1 MILINIKHYLFIFRI
16 IGLLFLLVNNAYATA
31 SDKAIVSV
39 DITPVSADILQI
51 HFKFNGSA
59 IAPKLFHTDNPA
71 RIALDFS
78 GINNGLNTKKI
89 LVNQGGATTIYIA
102 EASDRIRI
110 VVNLIQS
117 LPFDTQVVG
126 DEVVL
131 TLSKYQSFTQQKDLQ
146 SMGLNNFPARET
158 NTASRIASLIPQQVV
173 SGFDFK
179 RGEKGE
185 GRVLVY
191 LANPNTIVNSRQEG
205 GKIII
210 NLLNTTLPNTLAK
223 RLDVSDFATPIKYI
237 DTVSKNHETIISVIT
252 QNDLY
257 DYSLFQSEGLLTI
270 EFRPVTSQ
278 EKEVLG
284 RSRVK
289 YTGDRLSLNFQEIE
303 IRSVIAILAEF
314 TGQNVV
320 AGDDVTGTITLKL
333 DDVPWDEALDFIMM
347 TKGLEKFESG
357 TVTLI
362 APVGKI
368 KDYKEQQQD
377 TAIVI
382 EELDPLVTEYIKIN
396 YARAEN
402 FRNLLNGIDTGE
414 YGSCGASEKSSAS
427 NSLQQNS
434 TNSPI
439 TSNSLPVKREIVG
452 NQDLYQ
458 SIKQGSQNDKFKI
471 LSSRGSAVV
480 DARTNTLIVRETT
493 KRLEE
498 AKKLIRLLD
507 VPVRQVMI
515 ESRIV
520 IATNTFAKE
529 LGVRFGVAGTTPFGI
544 NVTPKVPVPGNTPT
558 DNSINGTA
566 IIDNALVDLAASN
579 PYGALGM
586 TLAKGADYVL
596 NLELTALQDQG
607 KGELVSNPRVMTTDR
622 CVAKIKQGTQVPYTS
637 GSAVGTP
644 ANIQFVNAFLELDV
658 LPQITPSGSI
668 SMRLN
673 ITKDEPQPARAGE
686 QPPIRTRHLETNVQ
700 VMDGETVVL
709 GGVFEGIIANTTN
722 TVPFLA
728 DIPGIGFLFKKTINQ
743 DDKTELLIFITPKI
757 IKDNAASN

>member
-1 MILINIKHYLFIFRI
+1 MILINRKHYLFIFRI
-16 IGLLFLLVNNAYATA
+16 ISLLFLLVNNAYATA

-78 GINNGLNTKKI
+78 GIKNGLNTKKI
-89 LVNQGGATTIYIA
+89 PVNQGGATTIYIA

-131 TLSKYQSFTQQKDLQ
+131 TLNKYKSFTQQKDVP

-179 RGEKGE
+179 RGDKGE

-210 NLLNTTLPNTLAK
+210 NLLNTTLPNTLSK

-284 RSRVK
+284 RSRVE

-414 YGSCGASEKSSAS
+414 YGSCGANEKPNTS

-452 NQDLYQ
+452 NQDLNQ
-458 SIKQGSQNDKFKI
+458 SIKQGSPNDKFKI

-558 DNSINGTA
+558 DNTINGTA

>member
-1 MILINIKHYLFIFRI
+1 MILINIKHYLLIFRI

-78 GINNGLNTKKI
+78 GINNGLNTKNI
-89 LVNQGGATTIYIA
+89 PVNQGGATTIYIA

-131 TLSKYQSFTQQKDLQ
+131 TLSKYQSFTQQKDVQ
-146 SMGLNNFPARET
+146 SMGLNSFPARET

-191 LANPNTIVNSRQEG
+191 LSNPNTIVNSRQEG

-382 EELDPLVTEYIKIN
+382 DELDPLVTEYIKIN

-414 YGSCGASEKSSAS
+414 YGSCGASEKPSAS
-427 NSLQQNS
+427 NSSQQNS

-439 TSNSLPVKREIVG
+439 PSNSLPVKREIVG